1 MRIEVCRC
9 LDVMP
14 NVDATFRMLCFENSS
29 RIVENREP
37 ILVLVSCVFFSCNTR
52 FLGGFLFS
60 MV

>member
-37 ILVLVSCVFFSCNTR
+37 ILVLVSCVFFFVQHEVLR
-52 FLGGFLFS
+52 WIFI
-60 MV
+60 